1 MQQDSGI
8 PNCYR
13 RIQSPS
19 GIFLD
24 SGNWGRYDFRTNRPV
39 GCRRISAG
47 KYVNPQ
53 QARASFLPLCNERST
68 LVATIFY
75 ERDANPDALKGKTIA
90 ILGYGSQGHAQAQN
104 LRDSGYKVIVGLEPA
119 RGSAQQARADGMVVV
134 APDEAAKRADWIH
147 VLTPDETQA
156 AVYEQYIKPYLHPGK
171 VLGFSHGFSIHFKT
185 IVPPDDVD
193 VVMIAPKSPGHL
205 LRRVYSEG
213 RGVPSLIAIQ
223 QDASKRAHE
232 YALAYAHGIGSTR
245 AGVLQTTFKEE
256 TESDLFGEQAV
267 LCGGLTSLIKKGFET
282 LVEAG
287 YAPEIAYFECLHEM
301 KLIVD
306 LIYEGGLGRMRYSIS
321 NTAEYGDLTRGE
333 KVVGDETRAAMKR
346 TLADIQSGKFAKEWI
361 EENKNGGKHFAALR
375 EKEKQHPIEIV
386 GAELRGMMS
395 WLPKDGKKPAETPKE
410 PTKQVVNA

>member
-1 MQQDSGI
+1 M
-8 PNCYR
+8 
-13 RIQSPS
+13 
-19 GIFLD
+19 
-24 SGNWGRYDFRTNRPV
+24 
-39 GCRRISAG
+39 
-47 KYVNPQ
+47 
-53 QARASFLPLCNERST
+53 
-68 LVATIFY
+68 ATIFY
-75 ERDANPDALKGKTIA
+75 ERDANPEALKSKTIA

-104 LRDSGYKVIVGLEPA
+104 LRDSGYKVIVGLDPN
-119 RGSAQQARADGMVVV
+119 RQSAQQARADGMAVV
-134 APDEAAKRADWIH
+134 APDE
-147 VLTPDETQA
+147 
-156 AVYEQYIKPYLHPGK
+156 

-185 IVPPDDVD
+185 IVPPNDVD

-333 KVVGDETRAAMKR
+333 KIVGDETRAAMKK
-346 TLADIQSGKFAKEWI
+346 TLADIQNGTFAKEWI
-361 EENKNGGKHFAALR
+361 EENKNGGKNFAALR

-395 WLPKDGKKPAETPKE
+395 WLPKEAAKKPADASTD
-410 PTKQVVNA
+410 PTKNDKPKQVVNA

>member
-1 MQQDSGI
+1 V
-8 PNCYR
+8 
-13 RIQSPS
+13 
-19 GIFLD
+19 
-24 SGNWGRYDFRTNRPV
+24 T
-39 GCRRISAG
+39 
-47 KYVNPQ
+47 
-53 QARASFLPLCNERST
+53 
-68 LVATIFY
+68 TIFY
-75 ERDANPDALKGKTIA
+75 ERDANPNALKGKTIA

-104 LRDSGYKVIVGLEPA
+104 LRDTGYNVIVGLDANRP
-119 RGSAQQARADGMVVV
+119 SAQQARADGMVVA

-156 AVYEQYIKPYLHPGK
+156 EVYDQFIKPYLHPGK

-185 IVPPDDVD
+185 IVPPNDVD

-205 LRRVYSEG
+205 LRRVFSEG
-213 RGVPSLIAIQ
+213 RGVPSLLAIQ
-223 QDASKRAHE
+223 QDASGRAHE
-232 YALAYAHGIGSTR
+232 LALAYADGIGSTR

-267 LCGGLTSLIKKGFET
+267 LCGGLTSLIKQGFET

-333 KVVGDETRAAMKR
+333 KVVGDETRAAMKKI
-346 TLADIQSGKFAKEWI
+346 LADIQSGKFAKEWI
-361 EENKNGGKHFAALR
+361 EENKNGGTNFAALR

-386 GAELRGMMS
+386 GAQLRGMMS
-395 WLPKDGKKPAETPKE
+395 WLPAEGKKRAEAQKKE
-410 PTKQVVNA
+410 VKHVVNA

>member
-1 MQQDSGI
+1 M
-8 PNCYR
+8 
-13 RIQSPS
+13 
-19 GIFLD
+19 
-24 SGNWGRYDFRTNRPV
+24 
-39 GCRRISAG
+39 
-47 KYVNPQ
+47 
-53 QARASFLPLCNERST
+53 
-68 LVATIFY
+68 ATIFY
-75 ERDANPDALKGKTIA
+75 ERDAKPEALKNKTIA

-104 LRDSGYKVIVGLEPA
+104 LRDSGYKVIVGLESNRP
-119 RGSAQQARADGMVVV
+119 SAQQARADGMVVA

-156 AVYEQYIKPYLHPGK
+156 AVYEKYIQPYLHPGK

-185 IVPPDDVD
+185 IVPPNDVD

-223 QDASKRAHE
+223 QDASGRAHE
-232 YALAYAHGIGSTR
+232 LALAYAHGIGSTR

-306 LIYEGGLGRMRYSIS
+306 LIYEGGLARMRYSIS

-333 KVVGDETRAAMKR
+333 KIAGDETRAAMKKI
-346 TLADIQSGKFAKEWI
+346 LADIQSGEFAREWI
-361 EENKNGGKHFAALR
+361 AENKNGGHRFNALR
-375 EKEKQHPIEIV
+375 ENEKRHPIEVV
-386 GAELRGMMS
+386 GAQLRGMMS
-395 WLPKDGKKPAETPKE
+395 WLPKDAKKADAPKE
-410 PTKQVVNA
+410 RDKQVVNA